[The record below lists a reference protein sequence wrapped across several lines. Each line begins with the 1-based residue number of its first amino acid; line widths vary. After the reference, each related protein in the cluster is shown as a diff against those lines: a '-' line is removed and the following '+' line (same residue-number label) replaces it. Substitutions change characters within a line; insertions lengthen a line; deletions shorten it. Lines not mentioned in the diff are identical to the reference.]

1 MSETPT
7 KSAQPSGGRNR
18 YKETLNLP
26 KTEFPMRAD
35 LARNE
40 PLTVERWERNDLYA
54 AVDAARQAAE
64 PFVFHDGPP
73 YANGAIHLGHLLNKS
88 LKDFV
93 VRSRLLEG
101 RRVQYV
107 PGWDCHGLPIEH
119 KVLTEIL
126 AGAEAKAL
134 EAMPAEAQRLEIRRR
149 CEESARGFIELQS
162 RQMRRLLTLA
172 DYAHPYRTMDPAYEA
187 AVLEV
192 FADLVAQGIVYRDRK
207 PVHWSIANRTALAEA
222 ELEYEERDDPSVF
235 VEFDAADRAAVERA
249 FGQELEVT
257 PTFMIW
263 TTTPWTL
270 PANRGIAVGPKLR
283 YVLANLD
290 GSETVV
296 AEALLERVAKALG
309 CGSPQVIASCSG
321 EALVGLAYRHP
332 FTAHV
337 GRVVPASYVSLE
349 DGTGLV
355 HTAPGHGREDYLTGL
370 AEGLEVYCPV
380 AEDGTFDETAPEWL
394 RGRSVWQ
401 ANEIVVATLRQSG
414 HLAGAMTIRHS
425 YPHDWRSKTPVI
437 FRATEQWFVAVD
449 RPLARDGRTLRDAA
463 VASTESISFVPE
475 WGRNRFRGMLESRP
489 DWCISRQRAWGLPIP
504 AFRTPRGEILLT
516 AASVRAVARAFRG
529 GGSDRWFTASPAELL
544 EHYDPAADPAA
555 PKGIDPRTL
564 EKLHD
569 IFDVWF
575 ESGSSWHAVLRS
587 RGIGVPA
594 ALYLEGSD
602 QHRGWFQLSMLP
614 AMAATGGAP
623 FRTLLTHGFIVDR
636 DGRKM
641 SKSLGNALSVD
652 DLLKDFGAEVC
663 RWWVSSI
670 SYDGDVKADL
680 ELLRLAGESYRKVR
694 NTLRFLLS
702 NLFDAPPDA
711 AKDAASIDPRSIDGW
726 ALGELSRLER
736 EVRDAYGRYAF
747 REAHQAIHQFSSETL
762 SACYLV
768 AVKDRLYCDAAG
780 SPRRRRTQ
788 AAMAEMVEVLCR
800 LLSPILPHTA
810 DEAQRCR
817 HGEMAPSIAL
827 ATHRG
832 FRFEAHPGWSAVLAV
847 RDEALRRLEQAKA
860 SGIENPL
867 DAGVV
872 VPDPEG
878 RLAEVLAD
886 PVDLADLLGTSRA
899 RLDRAAKEVLVEDLR
914 GEPRCERSWRRDGT
928 VRARSDGGMLSDR
941 DARAVGVG

>member
-1 MSETPT
+1 MSETTPT
-7 KSAQPSGGRNR
+7 TREASGGRNR
-18 YKETLNLP
+18 YKATLNLP
-26 KTEFPMRAD
+26 KTDFPMRAD

-40 PLTVERWERNDLYA
+40 PITVERWTSGNLYA
-54 AVDAARQAAE
+54 SVQETRATSA

-73 YANGAIHLGHLLNKS
+73 YANGGIHLGHLLNKA

-93 VRSRLLEG
+93 VRSRLMEG
-101 RRVQYV
+101 RLVEYV

-119 KVLTEIL
+119 KVMTEL
-126 AGAEAKAL
+126 LKSAEAKRI
-134 EAMPAEAQRLEIRRR
+134 EAMPEDAQRIEIRRR
-149 CEESARGFIELQS
+149 CRESAEGFIDLQS

-172 DYAHPYRTMDPAYEA
+172 DYEHPYLTMDPAYEA

-222 ELEYEERDDPSVF
+222 ELEYEDRDDPSVF
-235 VEFDAADRAAVERA
+235 VEFDAIDREAVAKA
-249 FGQELEVT
+249 FAIELEVT

-290 GSETVV
+290 GSETIV
-296 AEALLERVAKALG
+296 AAALLEAVAKAVG
-309 CGSPQVIASCSG
+309 CENPQVLAECDG

-332 FTAHV
+332 FLEHV
-337 GRVVPASYVSLE
+337 GRVVPANYVSLE

-380 AEDGTFDETAPEWL
+380 REDGTFDETAPEWL
-394 RGRSVWQ
+394 HGKSVWEGN
-401 ANEIVVATLRQSG
+401 ALVIATLERSG
-414 HLAGAMTIRHS
+414 HLAASVSIRHS
-425 YPHDWRSKTPVI
+425 YPHDWRSKTPVV

-449 RPLARDGRTLRDAA
+449 RPLARDGRTLRELA
-463 VASTESISFVPE
+463 VTGAGAISFVPE
-475 WGRNRFRGMLESRP
+475 WGRNRFHGMLESRP

-504 AFRTPRGEILLT
+504 AFRDRNGTILMTP
-516 AASVRAVARAFRG
+516 ASVRAVSQAFRA
-529 GGSDRWFTASPAELL
+529 GGSDRWFTDLPSALLASYDAASDPDRPANLDL
-544 EHYDPAADPAA
+544 AS
-555 PKGIDPRTL
+555 L

-575 ESGSSWHAVLRS
+575 ESGSSWHAVLRQ
-587 RGIGVPA
+587 RGIGFPA
-594 ALYLEGSD
+594 ELYLEGSD

-614 AMAATGGAP
+614 AIAATGEAP

-641 SKSLGNALSVD
+641 SKSGGNALSVD

-670 SYDGDVKADL
+670 SYDGDVKADP
-680 ELLRLAGESYRKVR
+680 ELFRLAGESYRKVR

-702 NLFDAPPDA
+702 NLFDAAPGSLQA
-711 AKDAASIDPRSIDGW
+711 VASIDPRSIDGW
-726 ALGELSRLER
+726 ALGELASLER
-736 EVRDAYGRYAF
+736 SVREAYGRFDYRA
-747 REAHQAIHQFSSETL
+747 AHQALYDFCNETL
-762 SACYLV
+762 SAGYCV
-768 AVKDRLYCDAAG
+768 AVKDRLYCDHPD

-788 AAMAEMVEVLCR
+788 AAIEEIVEGLVRMLA
-800 LLSPILPHTA
+800 PILPHTA
-810 DEAQRCR
+810 DEALRCR
-817 HGEMAPSIAL
+817 HGEQAPSA
-827 ATHRG
+827 ATLVHRG
-832 FRFEAHPGWSAVLAV
+832 FAFAADPGWIDVMRR
-847 RDEALRRLEQAKA
+847 RDEVLRAIEQAKER
-860 SGIENPL
+860 GIENPL

-872 VPDPEG
+872 LPDPKG
-878 RLAEVLAD
+878 VLAAFEAE
-886 PVDLADLLGTSRA
+886 LADLFGVSRV
-899 RLDRAAKEVLVEDLR
+899 RRDAAASAIAIEDLR
-914 GEPRCERSWRRDGT
+914 EAPRCERSWKRDGT
-928 VRARSDGGMLSDR
+928 VRERSDGGMLSDR
-941 DARAVGVG
+941 DAHAVGV